1 MPRGVFYCCRLV
13 KKKTVHNVAFF
24 FAPETEPFMKARF
37 IQTINLQGLQKL
49 STRKTL
55 MSTDRKNC
63 YFLWFLVLTR
73 WIFLSTCGLGKFQI
87 PSNFAESSWSSG
99 CGLNLCHHTNY
110 IFTQPKKQQ
119 ERKNFL
125 RNKIQLTKI
134 DLTWTK
140 NSLFSVHLFSV

>member
-1 MPRGVFYCCRLV
+1 MLQRGVFYCCRLV
-13 KKKTVHNVAFF
+13 KKKTIHNVAVFF
-24 FAPETEPFMKARF
+24 VPETEPFMKARF

-99 CGLNLCHHTNY
+99 CGPNLCHHTNY

-125 RNKIQLTKI
+125 RNKIQLTQNRLNI
-134 DLTWTK
+134 
-140 NSLFSVHLFSV
+140 NSN

>member
-1 MPRGVFYCCRLV
+1 MRYNALHCCNEVFSIVVDWWRRRLF
-13 KKKTVHNVAFF
+13 TMWLFF
-24 FAPETEPFMKARF
+24 FVPETEPFMKARF

-125 RNKIQLTKI
+125 RNKIQLTQNRLNI
-134 DLTWTK
+134 
-140 NSLFSVHLFSV
+140 NSN

>member
-1 MPRGVFYCCRLV
+1 MLRGVFYCCRLV
-13 KKKTVHNVAFF
+13 KKKTIHNVAVFF
-24 FAPETEPFMKARF
+24 CPRDGTIHEGKIHSDDELAR
-37 IQTINLQGLQKL
+37 ITKVVNKKDTDIYRQK
-49 STRKTL
+49 K
-55 MSTDRKNC
+55 C

-140 NSLFSVHLFSV
+140 ISLFSVHLFSV